1 MGYKENK
8 NIILNELNSVLDN
21 INESDIEKLIDL
33 IKDADKVF
41 FLGVGRVK
49 LSLEAIAKR
58 WYHLNIETVVVGQIT
73 EPPISKNDLLVV
85 GSSSGE
91 SIVPLSI
98 AKIAKNHGAT
108 IVHLGSNGESS
119 MREYSDLFVRIPTN
133 TKLKKE
139 NEIPSKQPM
148 TSLFEQALLILGD
161 IISMQLI
168 ESVASNKG
176 DLWLRHANL
185 E

>member
-1 MGYKENK
+1 MGFKENK
-8 NIILNELNSVLDN
+8 NIVLKELNSVLDN
-21 INESDIEKLIDL
+21 INGLDIEKLIDL
-33 IKDADKVF
+33 IKGSDKVF

-58 WYHLNIETVVVGQIT
+58 WFNLNIDTVVVGQIT
-73 EPPISKNDLLVV
+73 EPPIGKDDLLIV

-98 AKIAKNHGAT
+98 AKIAKSYGAT
-108 IVHLGSNGESS
+108 IVHIGSNASSS

-139 NEIPSKQPM
+139 NEISSKQPM
-148 TSLFEQALLILGD
+148 TSLFEQSLLILGD

-168 ESVASNKG
+168 ESESSNKG
-176 DLWLRHANL
+176 DLWTRHANL